1 MDIVRAMPEISAGSP
16 PGPSLLGPNEPPP
29 VESVHETGRGPIL
42 LVCDHAS
49 SRLPDA
55 LGTLGLDK
63 GELSRHIA
71 IDIGAAALTR
81 ALAKLFDAPAL
92 LAGYSRLVIDCNR
105 EPEDHTAIR
114 EISEGVVIPG
124 NRRLTRAQ
132 RDARIDAVFRPYH
145 AAIAARIAAVE
156 QRGAVPVLIAVH
168 SFTPRFRGVSRP
180 WHVGILSGRDRRIAD
195 PMIAA
200 LSADGS
206 LAVGDNQP
214 YSGLHFA
221 GYTMDN
227 HAVRRGLPCVMIE
240 VRQDLVADE
249 AGVTRWAALLQR
261 ALAPILKEPSLY
273 RKRPA

>member
-1 MDIVRAMPEISAGSP
+1 MPQSSAGNP
-16 PGPSLLGPNEPPP
+16 PDPPLLGPHEPPP
-29 VESVHETGRGPIL
+29 VESVRETGRAPFL

-49 SRLPDA
+49 GRMPGA
-55 LGTLGLDK
+55 LGTLGLDA

-81 ALAKLFDAPAL
+81 SLAKLFDAPAL

-132 RDARIDAVFRPYH
+132 RDARIDAIFRPYH
-145 AAIAARIAAVE
+145 AAIAARIALVE
-156 QRGAVPVLIAVH
+156 KQGAVPVLIAIH
-168 SFTPRFRGVSRP
+168 SFTPRFRDVSRP

-200 LSADGS
+200 LSADAS
-206 LAVGDNQP
+206 LVVGDNQP
-214 YSGLHFA
+214 YSGMHFA

-227 HAVRRGLPCVMIE
+227 HAVKQGLPCVMIE
-240 VRQDLVADE
+240 IRQDLLADD
-249 AGVTRWAALLQR
+249 AGVARWAAILQR
-261 ALAPILKEPSLY
+261 ALAPILNEPSLY